1 MYAIDDFLMMSM
13 NLSDIS
19 ILKLKMLIIVSGISK
34 SEAINL
40 LQNIDLIEKK
50 QNIIKKSKYQE
61 QFQAVNLLQIL
72 IQTKQVENNRFKKL
86 LKIF

>member
-19 ILKLKMLIIVSGISK
+19 ILKLKTLIIVSGISK

-40 LQNIDLIEKK
+40 LQNIDLIEKSRILYK
-50 QNIIKKSKYQE
+50 KVNIRS
-61 QFQAVNLLQIL
+61 N
-72 IQTKQVENNRFKKL
+72 FKL
-86 LKIF
+86 

>member
-40 LQNIDLIEKK
+40 LQNIDLIEKSRILYK
-50 QNIIKKSKYQE
+50 KVNIRS
-61 QFQAVNLLQIL
+61 N
-72 IQTKQVENNRFKKL
+72 FKL
-86 LKIF
+86 